1 MLKMILNSEQCKGT
15 LVAFMLAAFSW
26 PVPPSHT
33 GLQLGK
39 PNGPVLGRR
48 TNRCWRQHRFVQ
60 PANAWPEPASR
71 YWQPV
76 LASTG
81 LPKEKSMPKKYICR
95 PVSTYIGQLC
105 SYQYEP
111 VLAICRLAC
120 SDQYPPTCTGLL
132 LSSLYQASINLQVYS
147 ILNLDVFVV
156 IQMLLI

>member
-1 MLKMILNSEQCKGT
+1 MKNDSDNYPISNKCICILFKCLSHFTGLVWCSDDEIIFYTKGPVQRGRAGAT

-26 PVPPSHT
+26 PVLQSHT

-95 PVSTYIGQLC
+95 PVSTYIG
-105 SYQYEP
+105 
-111 VLAICRLAC
+111 
-120 SDQYPPTCTGLL
+120 
-132 LSSLYQASINLQVYS
+132 
-147 ILNLDVFVV
+147 
-156 IQMLLI
+156 

>member
-1 MLKMILNSEQCKGT
+1 MQDIHDNA

-81 LPKEKSMPKKYICR
+81 LPKEKKHAKKVHMQASKYL
-95 PVSTYIGQLC
+95 Y
-105 SYQYEP
+105 
-111 VLAICRLAC
+111 RLAMLV
-120 SDQYPPTCTGLL
+120 SIRTSIGHMPASLFWSVSPYLYRSVTVHSVPGVHKFTGLFNFKPRCIC
-132 LSSLYQASINLQVYS
+132 YNPNAINWS
-147 ILNLDVFVV
+147 
-156 IQMLLI
+156 